1 MPLVD
6 QAPSHLAVAH
16 FNTQVL
22 IRQIIQVD
30 SAQLQVKNIKS
41 IPMDKIL
48 LGQLALQAQGAHS
61 LSQEQAHSL

>member
-1 MPLVD
+1 MPLVH

-16 FNTQVL
+16 FNTQVP

-30 SAQLQVKNIKS
+30 SAQLQVNYIKS

-48 LGQLALQAQGAHS
+48 LGQLVLQAQGARS
-61 LSQEQAHSL
+61 LSLEQAHLL